1 MVKKFCYCFFCQKK
15 THTHTHKQKQTK
27 IGFINILF
35 KRLQAIKIENKSI
48 N

>member
-1 MVKKFCYCFFCQKK
+1 MVKKFCYCFFCKK
-15 THTHTHKQKQTK
+15 PHTHTQKQKQAK